1 MQFFSQFF
9 ICCSFYHVPFQGLPL
24 LQCVDYFN
32 MCVSVGAPSGKQ
44 NHCKLWDKTFII
56 GNGSY
61 LRKSLGSKVWKG
73 ELKSQ
78 RKVIHQPWR
87 TGKSG
92 TQASPAARIG
102 LGGAG
107 VQVCGLLALHD
118 GCLCAFTAPLLLAG
132 LGLLLMAEPEGGL
145 DVGWGRM
152 RQTGTYC
159 HVCVYLYL
167 LLPVMTLKL

>member
-1 MQFFSQFF
+1 MDL
-9 ICCSFYHVPFQGLPL
+9 ICGRAWGV
-24 LQCVDYFN
+24 
-32 MCVSVGAPSGKQ
+32 
-44 NHCKLWDKTFII
+44 
-56 GNGSY
+56 
-61 LRKSLGSKVWKG
+61 KVWKR

-78 RKVIHQPWR
+78 RKVIHQPWW